1 MSDIENN
8 STASEPSDAAKLAV
22 IKKANP
28 KKPSQWFEFGPLLI
42 FFIAY
47 QYLKRS
53 QPDNAIYLAAILLG
67 VLSSL
72 TLIYTWV
79 KHRHVSG
86 ILIFST
92 VLVVGSAALSYVFK
106 DPRFIYM
113 KPTVINV
120 IFGIAVIG
128 GVFIKKNVI
137 QLMMGQAFE
146 MPVKAWNSLAIRWGI
161 FFFILAAVNEFV
173 WRSYGEDF
181 WVKFKVFGFLP
192 LTIIFTMTQLPFI
205 MKNGKVKNEDG
216 GAAK

>member
-8 STASEPSDAAKLAV
+8 SIVSEPIDVAADDV
-22 IKKANP
+22 KKKP
-28 KKPSQWFEFGPLLI
+28 SSKKPSQWFEFGPLLI
-42 FFIAY
+42 FFLAY

-67 VLSSL
+67 ALSTL

-113 KPTVINV
+113 KPTVINA
-120 IFGIAVIG
+120 IFGVAVIG
-128 GVFIKKNVI
+128 GVLIKKNVI

-146 MPVKAWNSLAIRWGI
+146 MPMKAWNNLAIRWGL
-161 FFFILAAVNEFV
+161 FFFMLAAINEFV

-205 MKNGKVKNEDG
+205 MKNGKIKGED
-216 GAAK
+216 